1 MQVGGA
7 REVAWHAVVA
17 AMSGLHTLSMSKR
30 GHPKHN
36 RRPTFIKAWRKA
48 RGLTLER
55 LSEQLLLER
64 EVEITDGQLSR
75 IERGESPYSQDL
87 LEAIAE
93 VLRCEPAHLLNVNP
107 SDAKTPCTPFGKPS
121 RQSSASR
128 RRRCCTSSRAI
139 WTRPARTASAFQNPI
154 QYRF

>member
-107 SDAKTPCTPFGKPS
+107 SDGENAMYSIWETLTPVQRKQAAAMLHVIKGDLDKTGS
-121 RQSSASR
+121 DG
-128 RRRCCTSSRAI
+128 
-139 WTRPARTASAFQNPI
+139 
-154 QYRF
+154 